1 MRKQPKGQS
10 LIEAALLLPILLFVL
25 LGFVNLA
32 LYGLVGLN
40 ASNAANYG
48 ARRGSVAQDDAL
60 TVAYGAA
67 EAKLDQVSVGSYT
80 VTVSGGGGRGNLIQI
95 TIGYQ
100 CPNFVPGLERLL
112 NLPPGGFQGQ
122 TVSFFCQEGW

>member
-10 LIEAALLLPILLFVL
+10 VIEAALLLPVFLYVF

-40 ASNAANYG
+40 ASNAAHYG
-48 ARRGSVAQDDAL
+48 ARRGSVAQEDAL
-60 TVAYGAA
+60 AVAYEAA
-67 EAKLDQVSVGSYT
+67 EAKLDQVSVGAYT

-95 TIGYQ
+95 TIDYQ
-100 CPNFVPGLERLL
+100 CPNFVPGLEKLL
-112 NLPPGGFQGQ
+112 NLPPGGFQGR
-122 TVSFFCQEGW
+122 TVSFFRQEGW